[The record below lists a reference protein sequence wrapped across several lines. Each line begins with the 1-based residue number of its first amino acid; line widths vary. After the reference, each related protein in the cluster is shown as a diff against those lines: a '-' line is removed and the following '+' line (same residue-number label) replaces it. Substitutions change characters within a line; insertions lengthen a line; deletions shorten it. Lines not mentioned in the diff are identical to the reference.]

1 MCTAPQ
7 FNGSD
12 PSFVWF
18 WSLIVTVE
26 SLFYGITELAAE
38 LLLLFPAFLVYRAC
52 GEYLLTFK
60 LAKFQLH
67 ANDNSAEQHSHM

>member
-1 MCTAPQ
+1 MCIAPQ

-26 SLFYGITELAAE
+26 SLFYGITELTAE
-38 LLLLFPAFLVYRAC
+38 LLPVSGFLVYRAC